1 MKFRF
6 SSQDMLVWTFQMT
19 FPNHRR
25 LTDIRISRAIIEG
38 VIVMPQFN
46 AVDRSTSM
54 YTVGVKGPVQVQFSG
69 IQEVRTGPSNI
80 LIIAHTLASEVLNN
94 YR

>member
-1 MKFRF
+1 MKFPF

-54 YTVGVKGPVQVQFSG
+54 YTVRSK
-69 IQEVRTGPSNI
+69 RTGTSTVFRYSRSSNGTVEYP
-80 LIIAHTLASEVLNN
+80 HYSPHSCQ
-94 YR
+94 